1 MPAGG
6 EATGVWYGEALI
18 GAFSLSDEGDALRLS
33 WYGLTPQWRGK
44 GLGIPPMGQAV
55 DACLRRGR
63 DILRVDCPDKGLRL
77 FFARLGF
84 VPTAGDTMEKDVRRI
99 MPPVPAAWQ

>member
-1 MPAGG
+1 
-6 EATGVWYGEALI
+6 
-18 GAFSLSDEGDALRLS
+18 
-33 WYGLTPQWRGK
+33 
-44 GLGIPPMGQAV
+44 MGQAV

-63 DILRVDCPDKGLRL
+63 DILRADCPDKGLRL